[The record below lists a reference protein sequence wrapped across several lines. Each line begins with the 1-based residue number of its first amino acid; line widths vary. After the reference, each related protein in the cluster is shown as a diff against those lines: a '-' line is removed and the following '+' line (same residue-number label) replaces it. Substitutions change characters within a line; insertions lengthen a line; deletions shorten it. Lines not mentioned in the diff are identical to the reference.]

1 MKVIIDFD
9 LCEENAVCMDLVPDV
24 FYFGG
29 ADDSLQIR
37 QEAAADVTEAAL
49 REAVRQCPRGAIR
62 IE

>member
-9 LCEENAVCMDLVPDV
+9 LCEENAICMDTVPEV

-29 ADDSLQIR
+29 DDDSIQIR
-37 QEAAADVTEAAL
+37 AEAVNSSTEERL
-49 REAVRQCPRGAIR
+49 REAVRLCPRGALR